1 MATMNPSQQTN
12 NRKPTVQM
20 PLKQVRDED
29 DFTQSFV
36 AMLNVMRR
44 IYELGGDPGIKTIID
59 KAERALGRR

>member
-1 MATMNPSQQTN
+1 MNPNQQTN
-12 NRKPTVQM
+12 NRKPTLQM
-20 PLKQVRDED
+20 PLKQVRDEE